1 MIVQNKN
8 AIAVQEAGSL
18 GGLLRERAKRSPDAL
33 AFQQYVDGSGRW
45 EDWTWAQALDQAG
58 RWQSALRRE
67 NLQRGDRVA
76 VMLRNSREWVM
87 FDLAALALGL
97 VVVPLFTDDRPD
109 NAAYVLNDSGSKV
122 LLFEGQEQWER
133 LHTVLDQLGNVQRF
147 VSLQRVAEGEPR
159 LKAVSEWLPQRG
171 DAFAVADI
179 PLSSLATIVYT
190 SGTTGRPKG
199 VMLSHR
205 NILSNAYAGLESFA
219 VIGPGD
225 LFLSFLPLS
234 HMLERTGGYYAGIMS
249 GCAIAYAR
257 SVAQLGEDL
266 VSRQPTILISV
277 PRIYERVYARISE
290 QLAAGSPLK
299 RKLFHLAVDVG
310 WQRFEHSQGRAHWS
324 PKLLLWPLL
333 KSLVASKIMARMGGR
348 LRFAV
353 SGGAALAPEI
363 ARVFIGLGLPVL
375 QGYGL
380 TETSPVL
387 CVAREQDNIPASV
400 GPAVPGTELK
410 VGANNELL
418 ARGPQV
424 MMGYWNNPE
433 ATKAVLD
440 ADGWFHTGDQARID
454 ADGKVYIT
462 GRIKDVLVMA
472 NGEKVPPVDMELAI
486 ATDPLFEQVMVLGE
500 GKSYLAVLCVLSK
513 EGWAKLAQQHGLS
526 PDPAAANDEAGERLL
541 IQRVSAKIASF
552 PGYAKVRRVRVVR
565 EPWSIDNGML
575 TPTMKIKRARVLQ
588 EHVNDVQQLYPAA

>member
-1 MIVQNKN
+1 VQNKN
-8 AIAVQEAGSL
+8 VIAVQEAGSL
-18 GGLLRERAKRSPDAL
+18 GGLLRERAKRTPDAL
-33 AFQQYVDGSGRW
+33 AFQQYIESSGRW
-45 EDWTWAQALDQAG
+45 EDWNWAQALEQAS
-58 RWQSALRRE
+58 RWQSALHKE
-67 NLQRGDRVA
+67 GLQRGDRVA
-76 VMLRNSREWVM
+76 VMLRNCREWAV

-109 NAAYVLNDSGSKV
+109 NAAYVLNDSGSKLV
-122 LLFEGQEQWER
+122 LFEGQEQWER
-133 LHTVLDQLGNVQRF
+133 LHTVLDQLTNVQRF
-147 VSLQRVAEGEPR
+147 VSLQRVADGERR
-159 LKAVSEWLPQRG
+159 LQNVAEWLPPQG
-171 DAFAVADI
+171 QAFEVAAM
-179 PLSSLATIVYT
+179 PLSDLATIVYT

-199 VMLSHR
+199 VMLSHG

-234 HMLERTGGYYAGIMS
+234 HMLERTGGYYAAIMS
-249 GCAIAYAR
+249 GCGIAYAR
-257 SVAQLGEDL
+257 SVQQLAEDL
-266 VSRQPTILISV
+266 ASRKPTILISV
-277 PRIYERVYARISE
+277 PRIYERVFARINE

-299 RKLFHLAVDVG
+299 RKLFHLAVEVG
-310 WQRFEHSQGRAHWS
+310 WCKFEHSQGRGEWH
-324 PKLLLWPLL
+324 PKLLAWPVLRA
-333 KSLVASKIMARMGGR
+333 LVAKKIMGRLGGR

-353 SGGAALAPEI
+353 SGGAALAPDI

-387 CVAREQDNIPASV
+387 CVARENDNIPASV

-410 VGANNELL
+410 IGANSELL
-418 ARGPQV
+418 ARGPQI

-433 ATKAVLD
+433 ATRAVLD

-454 ADGKVYIT
+454 PDGKVYIT

-500 GKSYLAVLCVLSK
+500 GKSYLSVLCVLSQ
-513 EGWAKLAQQHGLS
+513 EAWAKVAQQQGLRDS
-526 PDPAAANDEAGERLL
+526 PQSEAAEKLL
-541 IQRVSAKIASF
+541 IERVTQKIAAF
-552 PGYAKVRRVRVVR
+552 PGYAKVRRVGVVA
-565 EPWSIDNGML
+565 EPWTIDNGML
-575 TPTMKIKRARVLQ
+575 TPTMKVKRARVLQ
-588 EHVNDVQQLYPAA
+588 QHAADVAKLYPNA

>member
-1 MIVQNKN
+1 MQNKN
-8 AIAVQEAGSL
+8 VIAVQEAGSL
-18 GGLLRERAKRSPDAL
+18 GGLLRERAKRTPDAL
-33 AFQQYVDGSGRW
+33 AFQQYIESSGRW
-45 EDWTWAQALDQAG
+45 EDWNWAQALEQAS
-58 RWQSALRRE
+58 RWQSALRKE
-67 NLQRGDRVA
+67 GLQRGDRVA
-76 VMLRNSREWVM
+76 VMLRNCREWAV

-109 NAAYVLNDSGSKV
+109 NAAYVLNDSGSKLV
-122 LLFEGQEQWER
+122 LFEGQEQWER
-133 LHTVLDQLGNVQRF
+133 LHTVLDQLTNVQRF
-147 VSLQRVAEGEPR
+147 VSLQRVADGERR
-159 LKAVSEWLPQRG
+159 LQNVAEWLPPQG
-171 DAFAVADI
+171 QAFEVAAM
-179 PLSSLATIVYT
+179 PLSDLATIVYT

-199 VMLSHR
+199 VMLSHG

-234 HMLERTGGYYAGIMS
+234 HMLERTGGYYAAIMS
-249 GCAIAYAR
+249 GCGIAYAR
-257 SVAQLGEDL
+257 SVQQLAEDL
-266 VSRQPTILISV
+266 ASRKPTILISV
-277 PRIYERVYARISE
+277 PRIYERVFARINE

-299 RKLFHLAVDVG
+299 RKLFHLAVEVG
-310 WQRFEHSQGRAHWS
+310 WCKFEHSQGRGEWH
-324 PKLLLWPLL
+324 PKLLAWPVLRA
-333 KSLVASKIMARMGGR
+333 LVAKKIMGRLGGR

-353 SGGAALAPEI
+353 SGGAALAPDI

-387 CVAREQDNIPASV
+387 CVARENDNIPASV

-410 VGANNELL
+410 IGANSELL
-418 ARGPQV
+418 ARGPQI

-433 ATKAVLD
+433 ATRAVLD

-454 ADGKVYIT
+454 PDGKVYIT

-500 GKSYLAVLCVLSK
+500 GKSYLSVLCVLSQ
-513 EGWAKLAQQHGLS
+513 EAWAKVAQQQGLRDS
-526 PDPAAANDEAGERLL
+526 PQSEAAEKLL
-541 IQRVSAKIASF
+541 IERVTQKIAAF
-552 PGYAKVRRVRVVR
+552 PGYAKVRRVGVVA
-565 EPWSIDNGML
+565 EPWTIDNGML
-575 TPTMKIKRARVLQ
+575 TPTMKVKRARVLQ
-588 EHVNDVQQLYPAA
+588 QHAADVAKLYPNA

>member
-1 MIVQNKN
+1 MQNKN
-8 AIAVQEAGSL
+8 VIAVQEAGSL
-18 GGLLRERAKRSPDAL
+18 GGLLRERAKLTPDAL
-33 AFQQYVDGSGRW
+33 AFQEFVEGSGRW
-45 EDWTWAQALDQAG
+45 EDWTWAQTLEQAA
-58 RWQSALRRE
+58 RWQTALRRE

-76 VMLRNSREWVM
+76 VMLRNCREWAVY
-87 FDLAALALGL
+87 DLAALALGL

-109 NAAYVLNDSGSKV
+109 NAAYVLNNSGSKIV
-122 LLFEGQEQWER
+122 LFEAQEQWER
-133 LHTVLDQLGNVQRF
+133 LHTVLDQLSQVQRF
-147 VSLQRVAEGEPR
+147 VSLQRVADGEPR
-159 LKAVSEWLPQRG
+159 LKAVADWLPQRG
-171 DAFAVADI
+171 EAFAVAEI
-179 PLSSLATIVYT
+179 ALSELATIVYT

-205 NILSNAYAGLESFA
+205 NILSNAHAGLESFA

-266 VSRQPTILISV
+266 VSRKPTILISV
-277 PRIYERVYARISE
+277 PRIYERVYARIND

-299 RKLFHLAVDVG
+299 RKLFHLAVEVG
-310 WQRFEHSQGRAHWS
+310 WHRFEHSQGRAAWGAR
-324 PKLLLWPLL
+324 LLLWPLL
-333 KSLVASKIMARMGGR
+333 NKLVASKIMARMGGR

-353 SGGAALAPEI
+353 SGGAALAPDI

-387 CVAREQDNIPASV
+387 CVAQEKDNIPASV

-410 VGANNELL
+410 IGANNELL

-454 ADGKVYIT
+454 PDGKVYIT

-486 ATDPLFEQVMVLGE
+486 ATDPLFEQVMLLGE
-500 GKSYLAVLCVLSK
+500 GKSYLSVLCVLSK
-513 EGWAKLAQQHGLS
+513 DVWAKVAQQHGLRDGPNS
-526 PDPAAANDEAGERLL
+526 EASEKILVE
-541 IQRVSAKIASF
+541 RVSEKIAAF
-552 PGYAKVRRVRVVR
+552 PGYARVRRVGVVA
-565 EPWSIDNGML
+565 EPWSIDNGTL
-575 TPTMKIKRARVLQ
+575 TPTMKIKRARVMQ
-588 EHVNDVQQLYPAA
+588 QHAADVQRLYPNG